1 LGHLFDLVEENAF
14 MKLLRVDSSARTS
27 SVSRALTDSFVAA
40 WKKEHPEGEVVE
52 RDLAKITQPKMV
64 TDEWTQA
71 IHTDPAKLTAGQREL
86 IAQSETMIAELFAA
100 HTIVIGAPMYNFS
113 ISWPLKAWIDQ
124 VVRAG
129 KTFGYGANGRT
140 GLLLGKRVVVITSRA
155 GSYPSGTDNAKI
167 DFQEPY
173 LRHMMDFIGVTDLT
187 FIHAENQRPGGELAE
202 PSRAAALE
210 RIGVVAVERELAAS
224 GAETSSR

>member
-1 LGHLFDLVEENAF
+1 MN
-14 MKLLRVDSSARTS
+14 LLRVDSSARTS

-52 RDLAKITQPKMV
+52 RDLAKITRPTMV
-64 TDEWTQA
+64 TDEWAQA
-71 IHTDPAKLTAGQREL
+71 IHTDPAKLTTAQREL
-86 IAQSETMIAELFAA
+86 LAQSEAMIAELFSAD
-100 HTIVIGAPMYNFS
+100 TIVIGAPMYNFS

-124 VVRAG
+124 VVRVG

-140 GLLLGKRVVVITSRA
+140 GLLLGKKVVVITSRA
-155 GSYPSGTDNAKI
+155 GSYPAGTDNVRI

-173 LRHMMDFIGVTDLT
+173 LRHMMDFIGVTDVT

-202 PSRAAALE
+202 PSRMAALE
-210 RIGVVAVERELAAS
+210 RIGVVASERELE
-224 GAETSSR
+224 GAEARGR